1 MSIANQSAHAAS
13 TLTDVTLEYSI
24 YPLQKLPGAQ
34 MVPLLKG
41 GSLIDCLGWYLAEA
55 QQTGEVP
62 IWCVAFIAV
71 DAAPL
76 AKTIMAAADAFSAAQ
91 IARD

>member
-1 MSIANQSAHAAS
+1 
-13 TLTDVTLEYSI
+13 VTLEYSI
-24 YPLQKLPGAQ
+24 YPLQKIPGAK
-34 MVPLLKG
+34 MVPLVKG
-41 GSLIDCLGWYLAEA
+41 GSLVDCLGWYLAEA

-91 IARD
+91 